1 MINQSRIIFQN
12 NKFGIGKRKE
22 AIARV
27 FLIPGT
33 GNIFINKMDNDNNF
47 QNYDYYLKE

>member
-27 FLIPGT
+27 FLTPGT
-33 GNIFINKMDNDNNF
+33 GNIFINKIYEKW
-47 QNYDYYLKE
+47 QK